1 MTIYLKTERRKWEKL
16 LCSQIFGKKIDIT
29 RTVSVFL
36 QPLELT
42 PETAPAGHVAGSIV
56 RQDFTVCGKTGRH
69 DRVSELDRSRQL
81 DQGNVVTGTQMQT
94 PHL

>member
-1 MTIYLKTERRKWEKL
+1 MTIYLKTERRKWKKL

-29 RTVSVFL
+29 RNIHADGFFSVFL

-69 DRVSELDRSRQL
+69 DGVSE
-81 DQGNVVTGTQMQT
+81 
-94 PHL
+94 